1 MTLSRKK
8 KVEIVV
14 EVSRARQLLRAIEEL
29 GATGY
34 TVIPNVSGMG
44 HQGKRG
50 DSDIFGVFRNVLII
64 LITTEKVAFKVID
77 RCQTLLENYTG
88 IVYISDVEV
97 IRDDHF

>member
-14 EVSRARQLLRAIEEL
+14 EVTRARQLLQAIEET

-50 DSDIFGVFRNVLII
+50 DDDVLGVFYNVLII
-64 LITTEKVAFKVID
+64 VITTEEVAMKVLD

-88 IVYISDVEV
+88 IVYVSDVEV
-97 IRDDHF
+97 IRDAHF